1 MKMKLTKNFL
11 LKEDIAE
18 QNAIFS
24 AIENE
29 NEGEVKNL
37 LDSGTDPN
45 TRNELNQT
53 PLHFAYILNADLIQT
68 LITKGADVNAVDD
81 SKKTPLHMASFFR
94 DFDAM
99 KLLLTNGANA
109 NAQDMGAN
117 TPLINFCERS
127 NKNRYPDEGV
137 PVENKK
143 KCFDLLVEAKADM
156 NLKNKRGLS
165 PLYIAY
171 YYEDAELVNW
181 LIGAGADVEK
191 EGTEIRDGIK
201 RFIAK
206 NKTVTESKKHI
217 KEANEAGYTGGQAD
231 NSGKPEGWN
240 SWGELFKYLQDNKI
254 IESDRAGNGGILFS
268 DINDDAICHV
278 SGEISVSNNGF
289 LVQYGTKA
297 WFRLIQEN
305 VDKILITDEIKAKF
319 VADIQLKDKTN
330 CRFYLQ

>member
-1 MKMKLTKNFL
+1 MTKMKLTKNFL
-11 LKEDIAE
+11 LKEEIE

-37 LDSGTDPN
+37 IDSGTDPN

-53 PLHFAYILNADLIQT
+53 PLHFAYVLSADVIQA
-68 LITKGADVNAVDD
+68 LITKGADVNAIDD

-99 KLLLTNGANA
+99 KLLLTNGAKV
-109 NAQDMGAN
+109 NAQDMSAN

-127 NKNRYPDEGV
+127 NKNRYPDDGV

-181 LIGAGADVEK
+181 LIGAGADVEQ
-191 EGTEIRDGIK
+191 EGTEIKDGIK
-201 RFIAK
+201 RFVAK
-206 NKTVTESKKHI
+206 NKTVTESKKQI
-217 KEANEAGYTGGQAD
+217 KEANETGSNGGQVGNED
-231 NSGKPEGWN
+231 FLKSLVEQYSNKKVSLNYPNGIDSYNIKTVLYGTL
-240 SWGELFKYLQDNKI
+240 LF
-254 IESDRAGNGGILFS
+254 
-268 DINDDAICHV
+268 
-278 SGEISVSNNGF
+278 SNNGGYF
-289 LVQYGTKA
+289 IESSDNKSWVSISTQNIK
-297 WFRLIQEN
+297 
-305 VDKILITDEIKAKF
+305 EIK
-319 VADIQLKDKTN
+319 KDNNNINYYVYFNDGTIALLVFDK
-330 CRFYLQ
+330 

>member
-11 LKEDIAE
+11 LKEEIAE

-99 KLLLTNGANA
+99 KLLLTNGAKA
-109 NAQDMGAN
+109 NAQDMSAN

-206 NKTVTESKKHI
+206 NKTVTESKKQI
-217 KEANEAGYTGGQAD
+217 KEANEAGSNGMGQVNN
-231 NSGKPEGWN
+231 NSTQTHTQKVENNNIQPVKNETKEKFN
-240 SWGELFKYLQDNKI
+240 KINQDELRKLLTDFFKKLPSEITSKERFVSWGWDKNNYNLYVKYNDPNTNKEI
-254 IESDRAGNGGILFS
+254 TAYYGGD
-268 DINDDAICHV
+268 DI
-278 SGEISVSNNGF
+278 
-289 LVQYGTKA
+289 
-297 WFRLIQEN
+297 
-305 VDKILITDEIKAKF
+305 AKE
-319 VADIQLKDKTN
+319 VNLNYYMNK
-330 CRFYLQ
+330 